1 MKIAYRHLADNIKS
15 SVSIDEMSEKLFQLG
30 HEHEISD
37 GIFDMEFTPNR
48 GDCLSVDGL
57 LRDLSVF
64 YATTIDDKDTYKPLI
79 NPLSINFSNN
89 CQVDCPY
96 ISFLKIEIADNTLD
110 YQGCLQNYFKDL
122 KINKNNFFTDISNYI
137 SYETGQPTHCY
148 DASKLDNK
156 FSLEQLDGNFSFETL
171 LGKSIELTG
180 KNLVFVQGEEII
192 NLAGVV
198 GGKSTSCDKNTKT
211 VIVECAYFNPEAI
224 IGKSVKYGIQSES
237 AHKFERNVDP
247 TCHDKVL
254 RRFLALVDSHAN
266 IKNIELFTNKSNEF
280 NATSIELNV
289 NTINRIIGSDITEDS
304 YKNYLSRLGFT
315 FSNKEILVPSYRSD
329 IITQNDLAEEIARS
343 IGYDNIPVKNF
354 NILSRISE
362 CNEVKANKIKS
373 FLVDN
378 GFFEVIN
385 SPFIANGG
393 DSSIKV
399 DNPLDSNREFLRVNL
414 RDSLIGNLLYNER
427 RQKDSIKLFEISD
440 VYSSS
445 QIANKKRVL
454 GVIASGRVGKN
465 YKEFSKKISN
475 DYLKNLFKV
484 LDSEM
489 SFNFEN
495 ILRENL
501 DTKLKT
507 SISYLEVDLDDF
519 SIDINNYK
527 ELSSPPLNYIK
538 YKPISE
544 YPSSVRDISFSI
556 TNPSNFKQLEESIL
570 NFEHELLKDVHIFDF
585 YKNQKMLEIKIG
597 FRFIFQSSKSTITES
612 EVNKV
617 VSNIMSIALEIETVS
632 IPGLL

>member
-110 YQGCLQNYFKDL
+110 YQGSLQNYFKDL

>member
-64 YATTIDDKDTYKPLI
+64 YSTTIDHKDTYKSSI
-79 NPLSINFSNN
+79 NPLAINFSNN

-96 ISFLKIEIADNTLD
+96 ISFLKIEIVDNTLD
-110 YQGCLQNYFKDL
+110 YKGCLQNYFKDL

-156 FSLEQLDGNFSFETL
+156 FSLEQLDGTFSFETL

-211 VIVECAYFNPEAI
+211 VIVECAYFDPEAI

-266 IKNIELFTNKSNEF
+266 IKNIELFTNKSNDF

-304 YKNYLSRLGFT
+304 YKNCLSRLGFT

-329 IITQNDLAEEIARS
+329 VITQNDLAEEIARS

-362 CNEVKANKIKS
+362 SNEVKANKIKS

-445 QIANKKRVL
+445 QSVNKKRVL

-495 ILRENL
+495 ISRENL

-507 SISYLEVDLDDF
+507 SISYLEVDLDNF

-597 FRFIFQSSKSTITES
+597 FRFIFQSSKSTITET

-617 VSNIMSIALEIETVS
+617 VSNIMSIAMEIETVS
-632 IPGLL
+632 IPGL